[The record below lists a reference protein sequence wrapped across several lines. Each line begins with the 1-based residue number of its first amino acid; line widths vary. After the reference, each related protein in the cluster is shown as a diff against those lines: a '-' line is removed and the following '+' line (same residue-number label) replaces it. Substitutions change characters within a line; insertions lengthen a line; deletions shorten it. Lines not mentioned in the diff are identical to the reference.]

1 MSFGTLVF
9 SSKDWLIPAALLV
22 GIATAI
28 LVWGYRLAPADRN
41 IRIACFSLKLA
52 GLIALGLILLEPL
65 WSGQRA
71 RQGANMFVILAD
83 NSQGMTM
90 KDNLASK
97 TRGEAMRD
105 ILTSDTV
112 TWQTRLNEDFQVR
125 RYLFDSRLQ
134 SSRDLSEL
142 VFDGRASSL
151 GSALNTIK
159 ERYKGQPLA
168 GVLLFTDGNATDL
181 KSGAPDL
188 TGLPP
193 IYPVV
198 MGKDTSIKDISI
210 QNVAVTQ
217 TSFEDAP
224 VTIQVDV
231 EASGYSNTNIVARL
245 LDQKGEIVESQ
256 TQAAPE
262 TDQAA
267 VFRFR
272 HRPKTADLAFY
283 RVQIAVEGEEE
294 LAEQPE
300 NSSEAT
306 LANNARVIVVDRD
319 QGPYRILYVCGR
331 PNWEYKFLHRSVME
345 DDQIEISALQRVA
358 RREPKFEF
366 KGRSGESTNPLFRG
380 FDKTNEE
387 TERYDQPVLIRLNV
401 RDETELRDGFPDT
414 REELFVYDAV
424 ILDDLEAKFFTYDQ
438 MSLIK
443 AFVSERGGGFLMLG
457 GQESFQQGEYART
470 PIGDVLPVY
479 LDFIKDTSPL
489 DKLRFS
495 LTREGWLQ
503 PWARLY
509 ETEAEERARIERM
522 AKSPFRVINRVRDV
536 KPGASVIGEVRDQDD
551 EVYPAIVVQRFGRG
565 RAGAI
570 MVGDLW
576 RWSMHRE
583 EGDPD
588 DLGKMWRQLIRWM
601 VADIPKRI
609 ELEAQPKTG
618 DPNHAIQLNVR
629 ARTRKFEPLDNGAVT
644 LKVEPVAIAA
654 QPVKEPESK
663 AESAS
668 TNAAVKLSPE
678 PALSEA
684 GLYQDTYIP
693 RLTGGYRAETIV
705 LDENGLEA
713 GRAQIG
719 WTVDFAADEFRSLK
733 PNRALLESIAKQS
746 GGEMIEA
753 GKLQTFVATLP
764 DRKAPVTEN
773 WSFPLWHTPIV
784 FLFALACFV
793 TEWGLRRWKGMA

>member
-9 SSKDWLIPAALLV
+9 SSKDWLIPAILLV
-22 GIATAI
+22 GIAAAI
-28 LVWGYRLAPADRN
+28 LVWSYRATPADRN
-41 IRIACFSLKLA
+41 IRLACFSLKLI
-52 GLIALGLILLEPL
+52 GLITLGLVLLEPL
-65 WSGQRA
+65 LSRERA
-71 RQGANMFVILAD
+71 RPGSNMFVILAD
-83 NSQGMTM
+83 NSQGMNM
-90 KDNLASK
+90 RDNLAAK
-97 TRGEAMRD
+97 TRGETMRD
-105 ILTSDTV
+105 ILASDTV

-181 KSGAPDL
+181 KAGAPDL
-188 TGLPP
+188 EGLPP

-198 MGKDTSIKDISI
+198 IGKDTSIKDISI

-217 TSFEDAP
+217 SSFEDAP

-231 EASGYSNTNIVARL
+231 EASGYSKTNIVAQL
-245 LDQKGEIVESQ
+245 LNQDGEVVQSQ
-256 TQAAPE
+256 TQVAPE
-262 TDQAA
+262 SDQTA

-272 HRPKTADLAFY
+272 IRPKTADLAFY
-283 RVQIAVEGEEE
+283 RVQIAIEEEEE
-294 LAEQPE
+294 LSEEPE
-300 NSSEAT
+300 KSSEAT
-306 LANNARVIVVDRD
+306 LANNARVIVADRD
-319 QGPYRILYVCGR
+319 RGPYRVLYVCGR
-331 PNWEYKFLHRSVME
+331 PNWEYKFLGRSLAE
-345 DDQIEISALQRVA
+345 DDQIEMSALQRVA

-387 TERYDQPVLIRLNV
+387 TERYDQPVLIRLKV

-414 REELFVYDAV
+414 REELFVYDAIIV
-424 ILDDLEAKFFTYDQ
+424 DDLEAKFFTYDQ
-438 MSLIK
+438 MGLIK

-489 DKLRFS
+489 DRLKFS

-509 ETEAEERARIERM
+509 ETESEERQRFERM
-522 AKSPFRVINRVRDV
+522 DRAPFRVINRVRDV
-536 KPGASVIGEVRDQDD
+536 KPGSSVIGEVRDQDD
-551 EVYPAIVVQRFGRG
+551 EVYPALVVQRFGRG
-565 RAGAI
+565 RAGA
-570 MVGDLW
+570 MLVGDLW

-609 ELEAQPKTG
+609 ELEAEPRSG

-629 ARTRKFEPLDNGAVT
+629 ARNMKFESLDNGTVK
-644 LKVEPVAIAA
+644 LKVEPVTIAS
-654 QPVKEPESK
+654 QPRKESN
-663 AESAS
+663 ANGSS
-668 TNAAVKLSPE
+668 TNAAVKLTPE
-678 PALSEA
+678 PSLSEA
-684 GLYQDTYIP
+684 GFYQDTYIP
-693 RLTGGYRAETIV
+693 RATGGYRAEAIV
-705 LDENGLEA
+705 MDENGIEA
-713 GRAQIG
+713 GRAEIG

-733 PNRALLESIAKQS
+733 PNRALLETIAKQT
-746 GGEMIEA
+746 GGEMIEPGA
-753 GKLQTFVATLP
+753 LQTFVASLP
-764 DRKAPVTEN
+764 NRKAPITES
-773 WSFPLWHTPIV
+773 WSKPIWQHPIV
-784 FLFALACFV
+784 FLFALCCFV
-793 TEWGLRRWKGMA
+793 AEWGLRRWKGMA

>member
-9 SSKDWLIPAALLV
+9 SSKDWLIPAILLV
-22 GIATAI
+22 GIAAAI
-28 LVWGYRLAPADRN
+28 LVWSYRATPADRN
-41 IRIACFSLKLA
+41 IRLACFSLKLI
-52 GLIALGLILLEPL
+52 GLITLGLVLLEPL
-65 WSGQRA
+65 LSRERA
-71 RQGANMFVILAD
+71 RPGSNMFVILAD
-83 NSQGMTM
+83 NSQGMNM
-90 KDNLASK
+90 RDNLAAK
-97 TRGEAMRD
+97 TRGETMRD

-181 KSGAPDL
+181 KAGAPDL
-188 TGLPP
+188 EGLPP

-198 MGKDTSIKDISI
+198 IGKDTSIKDISI

-217 TSFEDAP
+217 SSFEDAP

-231 EASGYSNTNIVARL
+231 EASGYSKTNIVAQL
-245 LDQKGEIVESQ
+245 LNQDGEVVQSQ
-256 TQAAPE
+256 TQVAPE
-262 TDQAA
+262 SDQTA

-272 HRPKTADLAFY
+272 IRPKTADLAFY
-283 RVQIAVEGEEE
+283 RVQIAIEEEEE
-294 LAEQPE
+294 LSEEPE
-300 NSSEAT
+300 KSSEAT
-306 LANNARVIVVDRD
+306 LANNARVIVADRD
-319 QGPYRILYVCGR
+319 RGPYRVLYVCGR
-331 PNWEYKFLHRSVME
+331 PNWEYKFLGRSLAE
-345 DDQIEISALQRVA
+345 DDQIEMSALQRVA

-387 TERYDQPVLIRLNV
+387 TERYDQPVLIRLKV

-414 REELFVYDAV
+414 REELFVYDAIIV
-424 ILDDLEAKFFTYDQ
+424 DDLEAKFFTYDQ

-489 DKLRFS
+489 DRLKFS

-509 ETEAEERARIERM
+509 ETESEERQRFERM
-522 AKSPFRVINRVRDV
+522 DRAPFRVINRVRDV
-536 KPGASVIGEVRDQDD
+536 KPGSSVIGEVRDQDD
-551 EVYPAIVVQRFGRG
+551 EVYPALVVQRFGRG
-565 RAGAI
+565 RAGA
-570 MVGDLW
+570 MLVGDLW

-609 ELEAQPKTG
+609 ELEAEPRSG

-629 ARTRKFEPLDNGAVT
+629 ARNMKFESLDNGTVK
-644 LKVEPVAIAA
+644 LKVEPVTIAS
-654 QPVKEPESK
+654 QPGKEPNANGS
-663 AESAS
+663 S
-668 TNAAVKLSPE
+668 TNAAVKLTPE
-678 PALSEA
+678 PSLSEA

-693 RLTGGYRAETIV
+693 RATGGYRAEAIV
-705 LDENGLEA
+705 MDENGIEA
-713 GRAQIG
+713 GRAEIG

-733 PNRALLESIAKQS
+733 PNRALLETIAKQ
-746 GGEMIEA
+746 
-753 GKLQTFVATLP
+753 TL
-764 DRKAPVTEN
+764 
-773 WSFPLWHTPIV
+773 
-784 FLFALACFV
+784 
-793 TEWGLRRWKGMA
+793 

>member
-9 SSKDWLIPAALLV
+9 SSKDWMIPAALLV
-22 GIATAI
+22 GIAAAI

-41 IRIACFSLKLA
+41 IRLACFSLKLA

-90 KDNLASK
+90 KDNLAAK

-142 VFDGRASSL
+142 VFDGRSSSL

-181 KSGAPDL
+181 KSGAPELD
-188 TGLPP
+188 GLPP

-198 MGKDTSIKDISI
+198 IGKETSIKDISI

-231 EASGYSNTNIVARL
+231 EAAGYSNTNIVARL
-245 LDQKGEIVESQ
+245 LDQKGEVVETQ

-262 TDQAA
+262 TGQAA

-272 HRPKTADLAFY
+272 HRPKTAELAFY

-300 NSSEAT
+300 KSSEAT

-319 QGPYRILYVCGR
+319 KGPYRILYVCGR

-509 ETEAEERARIERM
+509 ETETEERARIERM

-536 KPGASVIGEVRDQDD
+536 KPGASVIGEVRDQDN

-609 ELEAQPKTG
+609 ELEAEPKTG

-654 QPVKEPESK
+654 QPVKEPETG
-663 AESAS
+663 AAS

-733 PNRALLESIAKQS
+733 PNRALLETIAKQS

-753 GKLQTFVATLP
+753 DKLQAFVATLP
-764 DRKAPVTEN
+764 DRKAPITEN

>member
-9 SSKDWLIPAALLV
+9 SSKDWLIPATLLV

-90 KDNLASK
+90 KDNLAAK

-181 KSGAPDL
+181 KSGASDL
-188 TGLPP
+188 TELPP

-224 VTIQVDV
+224 VTIQIDV
-231 EASGYSNTNIVARL
+231 EAAGYSNTNIVARL
-245 LDQKGEIVESQ
+245 LDQNGEVVQSQ

-262 TDQAA
+262 PDQAA

-272 HRPKTADLAFY
+272 LRPKTADLAFH
-283 RVQIAVEGEEE
+283 RVQIAIEAEEE
-294 LAEQPE
+294 LSDQPE

-319 QGPYRILYVCGR
+319 RGPYRILYVCGR

-509 ETEAEERARIERM
+509 ETETEEHARIERM
-522 AKSPFRVINRVRDV
+522 GRAPFRVINRVRDV

-551 EVYPAIVVQRFGRG
+551 EVYPALVVQRFGRG

-601 VADIPKRI
+601 VADIPRRI
-609 ELEAQPKTG
+609 ELSAEPKPG
-618 DPNHAIQLNVR
+618 DPNHAIELNVR
-629 ARTRKFEPLDNGAVT
+629 AQTKKFEPLDNGTVT
-644 LKVEPVAIAA
+644 LKVESVAIAA
-654 QPVKEPESK
+654 HPAKEPETGGS
-663 AESAS
+663 S
-668 TNAAVKLSPE
+668 TNAPVKLAPE

-693 RLTGGYRAETIV
+693 RRTGGYRAEAIV
-705 LDENGLEA
+705 LDENGVES
-713 GRAQIG
+713 GRAKIG

-733 PNRALLESIAKQS
+733 PNRALMETIAKRS
-746 GGEMIEA
+746 GGEVIEA
-753 GKLQTFVATLP
+753 DKLQSFVATLP
-764 DRKAPVTEN
+764 DRKAPITEN